1 MSASWWFY
9 VREGQQHS
17 VPSLADLAAA
27 FDRGEIEGSTLVWRQ
42 GLSEW
47 MPARTVPELVSHLGD
62 GSKPPPLPPP
72 PASPPAART
81 EPPPGPSPKRR
92 RPSFGAIPRG
102 PVQVSG
108 PAAAAA
114 GPEPGQKSSSAV
126 SGELAPDS
134 QTWQLASAD
143 FPQIVYDLQSARA
156 TGSLVAEADG
166 VRKTVTVHEGR
177 IVFAAS
183 TDPDDRLGELMLR
196 MGKITL
202 SQYLAAGR
210 AIGPGRRLGTLL
222 VEQGAITPAALV
234 RRVIE
239 QVREILYSLFQWTSG
254 TCRLEPPAPGS
265 DDETITLRLSTPD
278 IIVEGI
284 RRIPA
289 WSRIMKGVGG
299 PEARYARRP
308 DWEAAARGVKELS
321 EPARAFLSD
330 FQDGRAVEEICGEG
344 REPSSFE
351 TCQLIWAFRVIGV
364 LERLSD

>member
-47 MPARTVPELVSHLGD
+47 LPARAVPELVSHLGD
-62 GSKPPPLPPP
+62 APKPPPLPT
-72 PASPPAART
+72 PAAPPSVRT
-81 EPPPGPSPKRR
+81 DPPQSSGAKRR
-92 RPSFGAIPRG
+92 RPSFGTIPRAA
-102 PVQVSG
+102 VQVSR
-108 PAAAAA
+108 PAALPTK
-114 GPEPGQKSSSAV
+114 PEPAAPPTA
-126 SGELAPDS
+126 SGEVAPGLE
-134 QTWQLASAD
+134 TWDLASAD
-143 FPQIVYDLQSARA
+143 FPQIVHDLQSARA
-156 TGSLVAEADG
+156 GGSLVAEANG
-166 VRKTVTVHEGR
+166 IRKTVTVHEGR

-210 AIGPGRRLGTLL
+210 EIGPGRRLGTLL

-254 TCRLEPPAPGS
+254 TCRLDPPAPGS

-284 RRIPA
+284 RRIPS
-289 WSRIMKGVGG
+289 WSRIIRGVGG

-308 DWEAAARGVKELS
+308 DWEAAARSVKELS
-321 EPARAFLSD
+321 DPARALLSD
-330 FQDGRAVEEICGEG
+330 FRDGRTVEEICGEG
-344 REPSSFE
+344 RDPSSFE
-351 TCQLIWAFRVIGV
+351 TCQLIWAFRVIGA

>member
-27 FDRGEIEGSTLVWRQ
+27 FERGEIEGSTLVWRQ

-47 MPARTVPELVSHLGD
+47 IPARAVPELVSHLGE
-62 GSKPPPLPPP
+62 GQKPPPLPTPAVPP
-72 PASPPAART
+72 PRTDPPEGGGAR
-81 EPPPGPSPKRR
+81 RR
-92 RPSFGAIPRG
+92 RPSFGTVPRG
-102 PVQVSG
+102 PVRVPSPG
-108 PAAAAA
+108 AEAAPALAA
-114 GPEPGQKSSSAV
+114 GADEASEALRTWD
-126 SGELAPDS
+126 LAA
-134 QTWQLASAD
+134 TD
-143 FPQIVYDLQSARA
+143 FPTIVRDLQLERA
-156 TGSLVAEADG
+156 SGALVAETAG
-166 VRKTVTVHEGR
+166 LRKTVTVKEGR

-196 MGKITL
+196 MGKISL

-239 QVREILYSLFQWTSG
+239 QVREILYSLFLWTNG
-254 TCRLEPPAPGS
+254 TCRLEPSSPGS
-265 DDETITLRLSTPD
+265 DAEAIMLRLSTPD

-289 WSRIMKGVGG
+289 WSRILKGVGG
-299 PEARYARRP
+299 PEARYARLP
-308 DWEAAARGVKELS
+308 EWEAAARSVKELS
-321 EPARAFLSD
+321 DPARAFLKD
-330 FQDGRAVEEICGEG
+330 FEDGRTVEALCAEA
-344 REPSSFE
+344 RELSSFE
-351 TCQLIWAFRVIGV
+351 ACQLIWAFRVIGA
-364 LERLSD
+364 LEQK